1 MDINR
6 IKNAN
11 ERYAWAKMLKC
22 FMNQK
27 FAQGFNPFKDVAVTK
42 VDKMNI
48 KQQLDIIVE
57 EQTLRASKNKID
69 VYKEHFN
76 RFVKFIDK

>member
-1 MDINR
+1 LDING

-42 VDKMNI
+42 VDKN
-48 KQQLDIIVE
+48 
-57 EQTLRASKNKID
+57 
-69 VYKEHFN
+69 EHQATA
-76 RFVKFIDK
+76 